1 MKRSDYESMSTAEL
15 VEIYKTGSDRE
26 KDLAIELV
34 IEKNDNLVLHIINT
48 WFPSYAHNYIEDM
61 RQEGRQAIFL
71 HAADFDP
78 ERGMFST
85 FITPYIKDAIKM
97 YICGIHGISTHY
109 SAQIK
114 RYRKAIRALE
124 QRGIENPTFGDIA
137 EEMGV
142 GLDAVQRVFEV
153 ATHMNPISIEGDEK
167 DKELCSAFTSSP
179 DTIYEREELKKTIA
193 DAVNSLPED
202 ERAVILES
210 FFSDDGGKN
219 ATLIDVANKLGSDVS
234 TVRRLKN
241 RALRRLQDCQ
251 QLSDYSVSRKRRQI
265 DEFSQTLHISF
276 TLPAEVISAD
286 IDMALSL
293 EGESIEEL
301 RI

>member
-1 MKRSDYESMSTAEL
+1 MKRNDYESMSTAEL
-15 VEIYKTGSDRE
+15 VEVYKTGSGRE
-26 KDLAIELV
+26 KDLAIELIIV
-34 IEKNDNLVLHIINT
+34 KNDNLVLHIINT
-48 WFPSYAHNYIEDM
+48 WFPSYAHSYIEDM

-78 ERGMFST
+78 EKGMFST

-97 YICGIHGISTHY
+97 YICGVHGISTHY

-142 GLDAVQRVFEV
+142 GLDAVQRVYEV
-153 ATHMNPISIEGDEK
+153 ATRMNPISIEGDDK
-167 DKELCSAFTSSP
+167 DKELCSAFTHSP
-179 DTIYEREELKKTIA
+179 DALYEQEEFKNTIA
-193 DAVNSLPED
+193 DAINSLPED
-202 ERAVILES
+202 ERAVIRES
-210 FFSDDGGKN
+210 FFSDNNKKE
-219 ATLIDVANKLGSDVS
+219 ATLIDVAHKLGSDVS

-241 RALRRLQDCQ
+241 RALRRLQDCR

-265 DEFSQTLHISF
+265 DDFSQTLAISF
-276 TLPAEVISAD
+276 SLPTEVVEANIDLALTLSNDD
-286 IDMALSL
+286 I
-293 EGESIEEL
+293 GEL

>member
-1 MKRSDYESMSTAEL
+1 MKHSDYESMSTSEL
-15 VEIYKTGSDRE
+15 VEIYKMGSDRE
-26 KDLAIELV
+26 KDLAMELIIV
-34 IEKNDNLVLHIINT
+34 KNDNLVFHIINT
-48 WFPSYAHNYIEDM
+48 WFPSYVHSYIDDM

-78 ERGMFST
+78 EKGTFST

-97 YICGIHGISTHY
+97 FICGVHGISTHY

-114 RYRKAIRALE
+114 RYRKAIHALE

-142 GLDAVQRVFEV
+142 GLDAVQRVHEV
-153 ATHMNPISIEGDEK
+153 ALRMNPISIEGDDK

-179 DTIYEREELKKTIA
+179 DVLYEHEEFKNTIA
-193 DAVNSLPED
+193 DAINSLPKE

-210 FFSDDGGKN
+210 FFSESGKET
-219 ATLIDVANKLGSDVS
+219 TLIDVAHRLHSDVS

-241 RALRRLQDCQ
+241 RALRRLQDCY
-251 QLSDYSVSRKRRQI
+251 QLSDYGVSRKRRQI
-265 DEFSQTLHISF
+265 DDFGQSLTITFSLPPKVVDTNIS
-276 TLPAEVISAD
+276 I
-286 IDMALSL
+286 ALSL
-293 EGESIEEL
+293 DDDECEEL
-301 RI
+301 HI